1 MIEKLLAAFADGGP
15 DAGPDE
21 IADILW
27 LAARVD
33 AAHRRPI
40 PGPHGPGTHGHDAAT
55 RRAGT
60 RNGTPTTSTQP
71 ADQLFPAA
79 VRERSDGHGDDS
91 PGAEGG
97 PRGIPLRLPRAEVLH
112 EPLAV
117 MRSLRPVGR
126 QSDGGPGEELDEQ
139 LTVERSI
146 EQLMLSPVL
155 RPARTRGSDL
165 TLVMDAHHSMLLWDD
180 LTEELRRAFT
190 RSGMFRD
197 VRTWFLTGTAAG
209 GTPMVAHRRGA
220 ALRHPREL
228 ADPSGRRL
236 ILVCTDLVAGGWR
249 ESGVQ
254 SVLRQWSRH
263 NAVAVLNVLPERL
276 WTRGAVRP
284 VRFAV
289 RADRPAAAG
298 RTWQHVAT
306 TRRPHRRGRREA
318 AAPVVVPVVSASPD
332 SLARLAHLVSGDGRW
347 WNMHCLQLGTAAPP
361 EEPVPAPGPTA
372 VGLDAVERFRAAA
385 SPTAQQLAAY
395 LAAVPLTLP
404 VMTLVRRSLLTDSD
418 HGHLAEVALG
428 GLLEPWSAQP
438 AHRAPDD
445 LHFDFLPGVR
455 EALLGSQLRG
465 DVAAVRELVRRSV
478 WEYITRSRS
487 GGREF
492 SATRVTGGMV
502 GSRRVDEGQQPF
514 AEQSALPVPTPP
526 TDNQTA
532 SGPHGTGRDTG
543 FEPSARVVVL
553 RMGRSSGKND
563 GAGVLLTPRLV
574 LTCAHVVDA
583 STAVWAVSRDGRRIA
598 CTTMWTGKKPLD
610 AALVHAEENILDG
623 EEWERLLPSRL
634 KWGRMPDSGPV
645 PVRVSGF
652 GRSGERKELLGTALP
667 TARTSIVSLTGSF
680 DGGMLAGMS
689 GALVSCDGFF
699 VGTAVVRR
707 HAQGP
712 RIEVVPAAALLE
724 DTGFRR
730 ALAAHMTT
738 PYEIEDIGGEPA
750 AGPSPESP
758 AVCLAID
765 VAVISGRRGTDAFY
779 PESELAHDVRES
791 LIAIMRRTGIDGV
804 VTEGA
809 GGERAADLLVM
820 LDGPTAVQDVG
831 RVLAELRAVATRHP
845 DMTAAV
851 AVAIGEVTD
860 TRRGLVGGAV
870 SEAVRLVGDPF
881 LNAQVRQAGRFVDS
895 PVYLAV
901 SDAMRD
907 RITVTLGPAWEDRLV
922 PLGARSEPEPGGG
935 WLYEGPFEE
944 LGRAI
949 AAAAEEGG
957 PTGPVPSW
965 VRCGTGATADDPA
978 GCTGIQLPGY
988 EKCLAHVSESKRAAF
1003 LATLAPGA
1011 SVDFSGTTFTP
1022 ELLNE
1027 VVSAVRDTEGG
1038 RVHLG
1043 RAIFNW
1049 AVLPGVTLQQ
1059 AHFVEASFEGAT
1071 FGGRALFDEA
1081 VFESDATFEHA
1092 TFLSSALFSGARFE
1106 RGASFD
1112 HATFFDDVDMG
1123 GLATEGEATYQH
1135 ATFRGHATFEAAA
1148 FGGPLSFD
1156 YATFQGRSFFTRAV
1170 FGRRVAFKFATF
1182 QRRTG
1187 FDHVTFLKRVSFDFS
1202 TFDEGLES
1210 LEALFGDR
1218 VSFAHATFD
1227 GPVLLAGAA
1236 FRSTASFDFSTF
1248 LGPLTCRGLSFHRHV
1263 GFRGVTFR
1271 EGAEFS
1277 DVTFLEGVE
1286 LPRALV
1292 TGERTHA
1299 DVIDLPPT
1307 EPEE

>member
-1 MIEKLLAAFADGGP
+1 MIEELLAAFADGGP

-33 AAHRRPI
+33 AAHRRPV
-40 PGPHGPGTHGHDAAT
+40 PGPHGPATHGHDAAA
-55 RRAGT
+55 RREGT
-60 RNGTPTTSTQP
+60 QHGTPTTSTQP
-71 ADQLFPAA
+71 ADQLFSAA
-79 VRERSDGHGDDS
+79 VRERSDSDGDDG
-91 PGAEGG
+91 PGAGDR
-97 PRGIPLRLPRAEVLH
+97 PRGVPLRLPRAEVLH

-126 QSDGGPGEELDEQ
+126 HSNGGPGEELDEQ
-139 LTVERSI
+139 LTVEQSI

-155 RPARTRGSDL
+155 RPARTRGSNL
-165 TLVMDAHHSMLLWDD
+165 TLVVDAHHSMLLWDD

-190 RSGMFRD
+190 RSGVFRD

-220 ALRHPREL
+220 APRHPREL

-254 SVLRQWSRH
+254 TVLRQWGRH

-276 WTRGAVRP
+276 WTRGAIRP
-284 VRFAV
+284 VPFAV

-298 RTWQHVAT
+298 RSWQHVAT
-306 TRRPHRRGRREA
+306 ARRPHRRGRQSAA
-318 AAPVVVPVVSASPD
+318 AAPAVVPVVSASPD

-347 WNMHCLQLGTAAPP
+347 WNVHCLRLDAAAPP
-361 EEPVPAPGPTA
+361 EEPVAAPAPTV

-385 SPTAQQLAAY
+385 SPMAQQLAAH

-438 AHRAPDD
+438 ADTAPDD

-465 DVAAVRELVRRSV
+465 DVATVRELVRRSV
-478 WEYITRSRS
+478 WEYIARSRF

-492 SATRVTGGMV
+492 SATRVTGRAA

-514 AEQSALPVPTPP
+514 AEQPALPVAAPP
-526 TDNQTA
+526 TDTEAA
-532 SGPHGTGRDTG
+532 SGSQGTERGTD

-553 RMGRSSGKND
+553 RRGHGSGMNA

-583 STAVWAVSRDGRRIA
+583 GTAMWTVSRDGREIA
-598 CTTMWTGKKPLD
+598 CTTVWTGQGPLD
-610 AALVHAEENILDG
+610 AALVLAEENLLDG

-634 KWGRMPDSGPV
+634 RWGRMSDSGPM

-652 GRSGERKELLGTALP
+652 GRSGERRELLGTALP
-667 TARTSIVSLTGSF
+667 TARTITVELTGPF
-680 DGGMLAGMS
+680 DGGGLAGMS

-699 VGTAVVRR
+699 VGTVARR
-707 HAQGP
+707 HVQRP
-712 RIEVVPAAALLE
+712 RIGVVPAAALLE

-738 PYEIEDIGGEPA
+738 PYEIEDMGGEPA
-750 AGPSPESP
+750 AGPSRESP

-765 VAVISGRRGTDAFY
+765 VAVISGRWGTDAPY
-779 PESELAHDVRES
+779 VEPELAHDMRES
-791 LIAIMRRTGIDGV
+791 LTAIMRRAGIDGV
-804 VTEGA
+804 VTEGV
-809 GGERAADLLVM
+809 GDERAADLLMM

-831 RVLAELRAVATRHP
+831 RVLAGLQTVVAGHP
-845 DMTAAV
+845 DVTVAV
-851 AVAIGEVTD
+851 AVSIGEVTD
-860 TRRGLVGGAV
+860 TRLGLVGGAV
-870 SEAVRLVGDPF
+870 SEAARLVGDSF
-881 LNAQVRQAGRFVDS
+881 LNAQLRQAARFVDS

-907 RITVTLGPAWEDRLV
+907 RIALTLGPAWEDGFV

-935 WLYEGPFEE
+935 WLYEGPIEE

-957 PTGPVPSW
+957 LTGPGLSW
-965 VRCGTGATADDPA
+965 VCCGIGATAEDPV
-978 GCTGIQLPGY
+978 GCTGIKLPGY
-988 EKCLAHVSESKRAAF
+988 EKCLAHVSDSERAAF
-1003 LATLAPGA
+1003 LTTLAPGA

-1027 VVSAVRDTEGG
+1027 VVSAVREAEGG
-1038 RVHLG
+1038 RVRLG
-1043 RAIFNW
+1043 RAIFNE
-1049 AVLPGVTLQQ
+1049 AVLPQVTLQQ
-1059 AHFVEASFEGAT
+1059 ALFDEASFKGAT

-1081 VFESDATFEHA
+1081 VFRSDAAFEHA
-1092 TFLSSALFSGARFE
+1092 MFLSSALFSGARFE
-1106 RGASFD
+1106 GSASFD
-1112 HATFFDDVDMG
+1112 YATFGGDVDMG
-1123 GLATEGEATYQH
+1123 DLMAGGEVTYRY
-1135 ATFRGHATFEAAA
+1135 ATFDDHATFEAAA
-1148 FGGPLSFD
+1148 FRGPLSFD
-1156 YATFQGRSFFTRAV
+1156 YATFQGRSFFTRAE
-1170 FGRRVAFKFATF
+1170 FGRRVTFSYATF

-1187 FDHVTFLKRVSFDFS
+1187 FDRVHFLERVSFDYS
-1202 TFDEGLES
+1202 TFNDGLGS
-1210 LEALFGDR
+1210 LEALFEDR
-1218 VSFAHATFD
+1218 ASFAYATFD
-1227 GPVLLAGAA
+1227 GPVLLAGGE

-1248 LGPLTCRGLSFHRHV
+1248 LRPLICRGLFFHGHV
-1263 GFRGVTFR
+1263 GFQGVTFR

-1277 DVTFLEGVE
+1277 DVTFLEGAE
-1286 LPRALV
+1286 LPGALV
-1292 TGERTHA
+1292 TGERT
-1299 DVIDLPPT
+1299 DLEVPPT